1 MVRKTAGLGDAVWE
15 ELSEFANSLYV
26 MTEINSCNLFFFF
39 FTMGVGTCTFHMVF
53 AVNLIFSASTLGC
66 KQ

>member
-1 MVRKTAGLGDAVWE
+1 MAGRGDAVWE

-26 MTEINSCNLFFFF
+26 MTEINCCNLFFLLFF
-39 FTMGVGTCTFHMVF
+39 SFTIGVGTCKFHMVF
-53 AVNLIFSASTLGC
+53 AVNFIFSASTLGC